1 MPGKPT
7 DLRSYRKRTERN
19 LVIGAAL
26 LFVVVGS
33 ILVGLIY
40 DWGAALTA
48 LLCLLPGAGAL
59 VALWL
64 LMAGLEHFTKE

>member
-26 LFVVVGS
+26 LFAVAGTL
-33 ILVGLIY
+33 LVGFIY

-48 LLCLLPGAGAL
+48 LLCLLPGAGIL

-64 LMAGLEHFTKE
+64 LMAGMEPFTKE